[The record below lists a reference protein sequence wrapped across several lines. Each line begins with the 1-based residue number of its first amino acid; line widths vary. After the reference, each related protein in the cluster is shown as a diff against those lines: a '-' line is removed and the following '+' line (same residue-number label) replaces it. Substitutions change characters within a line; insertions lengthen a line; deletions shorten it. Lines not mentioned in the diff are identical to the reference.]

1 MFTKR
6 KKTLREI
13 VQVELL
19 GFQNLQNSTI
29 LIEKKIV
36 FTIVGVLLYHAIPSS
51 ELKILYNEAKSL
63 EQMQMI
69 VNGRINNVHVGWRKN
84 MYK

>member
-1 MFTKR
+1 MFTCLQR
-6 KKTLREI
+6 EKKHYEKYYD

-29 LIEKKIV
+29 LIEKEIV

-51 ELKILYNEAKSL
+51 ELEILYNEAKSL
-63 EQMQMI
+63 ETNANDCKWEDQ
-69 VNGRINNVHVGWRKN
+69 
-84 MYK
+84 